1 MRVLLENQ
9 LIDKYQF
16 GSDGPNL
23 LGFDSLEEV
32 FFDVF
37 EIKSKN
43 YQIIKEKK
51 SSKNDMPVINVDV
64 IIDNLLY
71 KDITFELTK
80 ENIVRINRNTLN
92 RNSAILLEQEKPKL
106 IKEEPKKQLIKE
118 SNTKIVKPKIK
129 KEKVEE
135 KSPKDLIKEN
145 TKEAI
150 KQLILSEPDDKDLFR
165 FFESYTE
172 KINKKYIEI
181 AEKIARRESMRAME
195 SGGGGNAVQFANGGT
210 MDGDLTVTGIIHG
223 NVEGAAYK
231 KSFTIGDSINNIF
244 NLAHNLNTYDIV
256 VSVYDINTKEQV
268 YPSIQN
274 TSPNITKIEF
284 IEAIPDDSYRVV
296 ILG

>member
-37 EIKSKN
+37 EIKGKN

-51 SSKNDMPVINVDV
+51 SLKNDMPVVNVDV

-80 ENIVRINRNTLN
+80 ENIIRINRNSLN
-92 RNSAILLEQEKPKL
+92 RRNAILLEQSEQKVSKD
-106 IKEEPKKQLIKE
+106 IPKKQIIKE
-118 SNTKIVKPKIK
+118 NVNKLVKQKLKTPK
-129 KEKVEE
+129 KEQ
-135 KSPKDLIKEN
+135 KSPKDILKEN
-145 TKEAI
+145 TKDAI
-150 KQLILSEPDDKDLFR
+150 KELILSEPDDKELFR
-165 FFESYTE
+165 FFESYTD

-181 AEKIARRESMRAME
+181 AEKIARRESVRAME
-195 SGGGGNAVQFANGGT
+195 SGGGNNAMQFANGGT
-210 MDGDLTVTGIIHG
+210 MNGDLTVTGIIRG
-223 NVEGAAYK
+223 VVEGAAYK
-231 KSFTIGDSINNIF
+231 KSFTIGNSIDKAYT
-244 NLAHNLNTYDIV
+244 LLHNFNTYDV
-256 VSVYDINTKEQV
+256 VVNVYDINTKELV
-268 YPSIQN
+268 YPFIQN
-274 TSPNITKIEF
+274 ISPNTTKIEF
-284 IEAIPDDSYRVV
+284 NEAIPDDSYRVV

>member
-172 KINKKYIEI
+172 KINKKY
-181 AEKIARRESMRAME
+181 K
-195 SGGGGNAVQFANGGT
+195 
-210 MDGDLTVTGIIHG
+210 
-223 NVEGAAYK
+223 
-231 KSFTIGDSINNIF
+231 
-244 NLAHNLNTYDIV
+244 YD
-256 VSVYDINTKEQV
+256 
-268 YPSIQN
+268 
-274 TSPNITKIEF
+274 
-284 IEAIPDDSYRVV
+284 
-296 ILG
+296 